1 MADYDGRFNR
11 LALSAADLKVVTALQ
26 KPGEP
31 WPDAL
36 IEDYLNILRDL
47 IELAELIDQN
57 AAEIIRGIDSLEEIA
72 SAQDARIG
80 KAYGLLNVAARN
92 LKKNS
97 QLDNQFDGKDKSQ
110 VSTLRKQANSFFP
123 EKGFFCSLAGTGASV
138 PTVNFGYNYLSISRL
153 GVGVYQI
160 NLLNPTINGKD
171 ITSSCVFAND
181 FRIVGN
187 ATSDLYQVEISPGVG
202 NFTVRVYQYTIVG
215 AKLTKNLYDLQVA
228 DAVNIMILLSDGS
241 FYQAL

>member
-1 MADYDGRFNR
+1 MADYDSRFNR

-57 AAEIIRGIDSLEEIA
+57 AAEIIRGILALEESA
-72 SAQDARIG
+72 SAQDARIA
-80 KAYGLLNVAARN
+80 KAYGQLNVAARN

-97 QLDNQFDGKDKSQ
+97 QLDFQYAGKQKSLT
-110 VSTLRKQANSFFP
+110 STLRKQSNSFFP
-123 EKGFFCSLAGTGASV
+123 LKAFFCSLAGTGAST
-138 PTVNFGYNYLSISRL
+138 PTVNFGYNYLSILRS
-153 GVGVYQI
+153 GVGTYQI
-160 NLLNPTINGKD
+160 TLLNTTINGKD
-171 ITSSCVFAND
+171 LTTGCVFTND

-187 ATSDLYQVEISPGVG
+187 ATSDLYQVEIAPGVG

-215 AKLTKNLYDLQVA
+215 VKLTKTLYDLQVA
-228 DAVNIMILLSDGS
+228 DAVNIMILVSDGS